1 MNETSPDQSAE
12 QLQTLLV
19 WATEVIAGE
28 VITRVDPVE
37 VRRSVRAALE
47 GRTRL
52 DGVEAVAA
60 LGQVLRAMRLV
71 LAEASD
77 VVGSMGTVALP
88 LVTLAGGGVAL
99 ASRRAGKIEVKRPNV
114 APDWVSVEQA
124 RELVSTVGGT
134 WLTAAPAA
142 PLEELSA
149 AHHDGEHL
157 SPLQRLRALMSLERD
172 DLWIIV
178 IYAAAVGLFT
188 LATPIAVQSLVGSVA
203 FGTVLQPIVVLS
215 LLLLAALAFQAGLKA
230 LQTRVVESV
239 EQRVF
244 ARTALDLA
252 WRLPRVKLEAE
263 GYGPEVA
270 NKFFDVM
277 TVQKSGT
284 VLLTDGISTVLQ
296 IAIGLLVLGF
306 YHPFLLAF
314 DIVLI
319 ALVALVVFAPV
330 NRGMSTSINESYAK
344 YEVAEWLQ
352 QLARMGGTFR
362 STSGAALALDRADAL
377 TRRYLTARAANFQVI
392 FGQTIGTFGLQV
404 LASAALLGL
413 GGWLVLQRELTLGQ
427 LVAAEIIVGAV
438 TGSVAKMGKLI
449 SSAYDL
455 FAALDKIGHVL
466 DLPVED
472 AAASEPIPGQGALHV
487 EVSGLTHEGRTLSF
501 EVKANQ
507 RVALVAPPGCAL
519 AEVLSGVRAPS
530 TGHVSLNGVE
540 TARARN
546 SELHEQVMVV
556 RPTGLFS
563 GTLLENVLVGRDR
576 LTAAEVRVALQRVDL
591 LEEVR
596 ALPQGLDTRLDAE
609 GRPLDSSQVLRLM
622 LARAIALS
630 PRLLII
636 DASLDGFS
644 PRVRATVL
652 ATLCRDNPPWT
663 LIALVQDPQSPMAK
677 ACGRLITLDAPASAE
692 DEKGA

>member
-1 MNETSPDQSAE
+1 MNETTDQSAE
-12 QLQTLLV
+12 QLQTVLV

-28 VITRVDPVE
+28 VLTQVDPVE
-37 VRRSVRAALE
+37 VRRSARAALE

-52 DGVEAVAA
+52 SGAEAVAA
-60 LGQVLRAMRLV
+60 LSRVLRDMRLV
-71 LAEASD
+71 PADAVD
-77 VVGSMGTVALP
+77 VINSMDTVELP

-99 ASRRAGKIEVKRPNV
+99 ASRRDGKIEVMRPGV
-114 APDWVSVEQA
+114 APEWVSVERA
-124 RELVSTVGGT
+124 REVVTEANGH

-149 AHHDGEHL
+149 SHHHEHL
-157 SPLQRLRALMSLERD
+157 SPMQRLRALMHLERD

-239 EQRVF
+239 QQRVF

-252 WRLPRVKLEAE
+252 WRLPRVKQEAD
-263 GYGPEVA
+263 GFGPEAV

-277 TVQKSGT
+277 TVQKSAS

-330 NRGMSTSINESYAK
+330 NRGLRTSVDESYAK

-352 QLARMGGTFR
+352 QLARPGGTFR

-377 TRRYLTARAANFQVI
+377 TRRYLTARSAHFQVL

-404 LASAALLGL
+404 FASASLLGL

-438 TGSVAKMGKLI
+438 TASVAKLGKLLD
-449 SSAYDL
+449 SSYDL
-455 FAALDKIGHVL
+455 LTALDKIGHVL

-472 AAASEPIPGQGALHV
+472 ESASEPIPGKGALRV

-501 EVKANQ
+501 EVNANQ
-507 RVALVAPPGCAL
+507 RVALIAPPGCPL
-519 AEVLSGVRAPS
+519 ADVLSGVRPPT
-530 TGHVSLNGVE
+530 TGHVSFNGVE
-540 TARARN
+540 TSRARN

-576 LTAAEVRVALQRVDL
+576 LTAAEVRAALKRVDL

-596 ALPQGLDTRLDAE
+596 ALPDGLDTRLDAE
-609 GRPLDSSQVLRLM
+609 GRPLDASQVLRLL

-636 DASLDGFS
+636 DASLDGFA
-644 PRVRATVL
+644 PEVRATVL

-663 LIALVQDPQSPMAK
+663 LIALVQDPSSPMAK
-677 ACGRLITLDAPASAE
+677 ACGRLITLDAATPPSEERSA
-692 DEKGA
+692 